1 MERNVNNAQAVNLG
15 PVRITAKEFAAK
27 YRDKRE
33 IYRFLASDVH
43 VYLDSFENH
52 TIWHL
57 KDVAAGR
64 KKKILAK
71 AMKHI
76 SIPQYEGLS
85 IADLLDYAKQ
95 YQSVM
100 QALPPELEIKK
111 LSRQYIANVIYTL
124 VSEKP

>member
-76 SIPQYEGLS
+76 SIPQYEGLF
-85 IADLLDYAKQ
+85 IADLLEYAKQ

>member
-76 SIPQYEGLS
+76 SIPQYEGLT

>member
-1 MERNVNNAQAVNLG
+1 MERNVNNAQAMNLG

>member
-111 LSRQYIANVIYTL
+111 LSR
-124 VSEKP
+124 